1 MKVDFDI
8 DTAQFALTCGV
19 GSIITESNQKVT
31 IEEWNYFDKD
41 DDDDKD
47 YPIWGYVVMPD
58 GMRVQ
63 MCWTSGG
70 KYFSDGRPSA
80 YNLYLDVPDELWL

>member
-1 MKVDFDI
+1 MKVEFDI

-19 GSIITESNQKVT
+19 GSIITETDQKVT
-31 IEEWNYFDKD
+31 IDKWNYNVKID
-41 DDDDKD
+41 DTKD

-63 MCWTSGG
+63 MCWTSEG